1 MLSENAECPRRSRYT
16 ESDRRPIPW
25 NWIDRRRRAEVLAR
39 AERTRRSR
47 SRSDQLELLMPMN
60 LPKVRPKQEEF
71 PQTAPIVGVASRQ
84 YPRLR
89 DWGFGIPAC

>member
-1 MLSENAECPRRSRYT
+1 MLSENAECPRRLRYT
-16 ESDRRPIPW
+16 ESSRRPIPW
-25 NWIDRRRRAEVLAR
+25 NWADWRRRVEVLAH

-47 SRSDQLELLMPMN
+47 SRSDQLELRMPMN
-60 LPKVRPKQEEF
+60 LPMVRPKQEDF

-89 DWGFGIPAC
+89 AWGFGIPAC

>member
-1 MLSENAECPRRSRYT
+1 MLSEDAECLRRSRYT
-16 ESDRRPIPW
+16 ESSRRPIPW

-47 SRSDQLELLMPMN
+47 SRSEQIELSMSMN
-60 LPKVRPKQEEF
+60 LPMVRPKQEEF
-71 PQTAPIVGVASRQ
+71 PQTVPIVGVASRQ

-89 DWGFGIPAC
+89 AWGFGIPAC